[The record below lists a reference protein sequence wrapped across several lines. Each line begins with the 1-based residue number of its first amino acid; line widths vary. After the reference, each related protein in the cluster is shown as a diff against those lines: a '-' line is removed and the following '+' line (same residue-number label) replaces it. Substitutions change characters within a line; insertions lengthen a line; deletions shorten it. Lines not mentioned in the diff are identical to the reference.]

1 MGRKT
6 SFEKIRDG
14 LRRAIE
20 HEESSRVLTT
30 HDVILAPRPKPMT
43 PGQIAALRTKK
54 IKVSQRV
61 FARLTNTAVQTVQ
74 AWEQGRTRPS
84 GCALRF
90 LRMLDDKPEI
100 AEELFQR
107 A

>member
-14 LRRAIE
+14 VKRAIE
-20 HEESSRVLTT
+20 HEKGERTLTT
-30 HDVILAPRPKPMT
+30 RDVIIAPAPKPMT
-43 PGQIAALRTKK
+43 PRQIAALRVKK
-54 IKVSQRV
+54 IKVTQKV
-61 FARLTNTAVQTVQ
+61 FARLTNTAVQTIQ

-90 LRMLDDKPEI
+90 LRILDDKPEI
-100 AEELFQR
+100 AEELYKR